1 MKDETLQSQS
11 WFPGGERVA
20 SLLVL
25 FTVLYLAYR
34 TLRPVLLVV
43 VLAAALVSLTSR
55 MFEWLVQRL
64 RGRRRLASALMVFT
78 LVVAVI
84 GSLVFLGA
92 VVLTRLISEA
102 SALAQDQGAASVK
115 TIAQR
120 LGPVGPW
127 VERAVSQ
134 IRPQLAERIPTLI
147 QHGAQLFQQIG
158 QAASYLAIGLFL
170 LAVTLYYFYLNG
182 PRWRDEI
189 IRLLPL
195 PASDVRTFI
204 ARFHQVSLAV
214 LVGNVGT
221 ALVQGIVGTI
231 GYVIVGAP
239 APFVFGVVTV
249 LAALLPMV
257 GTALVWIPLA
267 AWMAISQSWIRAL
280 ILVAYG
286 LLVIGTVDNIVR
298 PLLTRR
304 GLRENPLLIFLAV
317 FGGLGTFGIAGLFLG
332 PLIMALTITVLD
344 LYASKRPAA

>member
-1 MKDETLQSQS
+1 MKDETQS

-20 SLLVL
+20 SWLVL

-55 MFEWLVQRL
+55 MFEWLVQRF

-78 LVVAVI
+78 LLVAVL
-84 GSLVFLGA
+84 GSLVLLGA
-92 VVLTRLISEA
+92 VVLTRVISEA
-102 SALAQDQGAASVK
+102 STLAQSHTASVNMV
-115 TIAQR
+115 AQR
-120 LGPVGPW
+120 LGPLGPW
-127 VERAVSQ
+127 VERAVSE
-134 IRPQLAERIPTLI
+134 IRPQLAQRVPALIER
-147 QHGAQLFQQIG
+147 GAQLFQQIG
-158 QAASYLAIGLFL
+158 QAASYLGVGLFL

-182 PRWRDEI
+182 PRWRDEL

-195 PASDVRTFI
+195 PPNDVRTFI

-221 ALVQGIVGTI
+221 AVVQGIVGTI

-239 APFVFGVVTV
+239 APFVFGVITA

-286 LLVIGTVDNIVR
+286 LLVIGTVDNVAR

-317 FGGLGTFGIAGLFLG
+317 FGGLSTFGVAGLFLG
-332 PLIMALTITVLD
+332 PLVMALTITVLD

>member
-1 MKDETLQSQS
+1 MKDETQS

-20 SLLVL
+20 SWLVL

-55 MFEWLVQRL
+55 MFEWLVERV

-78 LVVAVI
+78 LLVAVL

-92 VVLTRLISEA
+92 VVLTRVVSEA
-102 SALAQDQGAASVK
+102 SALAQSHTASVK
-115 TIAQR
+115 LVAQR
-120 LGPVGPW
+120 LGPLGPW
-127 VERAVSQ
+127 VERAVSE
-134 IRPQLAERIPTLI
+134 IRPQLAQRIPALI
-147 QHGAQLFQQIG
+147 EHGAQLFQKIG
-158 QAASYLAIGLFL
+158 QAASYLGIGLFL

-182 PRWRDEI
+182 PRWRDEL

-195 PASDVRTFI
+195 PPSDVRTFI

-214 LVGNVGT
+214 LLGNVGT
-221 ALVQGIVGTI
+221 AVVQGIVGTI
-231 GYVIVGAP
+231 GYVIIGAP
-239 APFVFGVVTV
+239 APFVFGVFTV

-286 LLVIGTVDNIVR
+286 LLVIGTVDNVAR

-317 FGGLGTFGIAGLFLG
+317 FGGLASFGVAGLFLG
-332 PLIMALTITVLD
+332 PLVMALTITVLD